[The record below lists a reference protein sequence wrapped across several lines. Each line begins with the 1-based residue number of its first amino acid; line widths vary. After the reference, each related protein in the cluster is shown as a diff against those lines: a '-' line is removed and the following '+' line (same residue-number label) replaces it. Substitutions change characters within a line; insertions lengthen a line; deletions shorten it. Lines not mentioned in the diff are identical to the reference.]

1 MRQSCGPV
9 MARSWLQMEKKSRNL
24 TCMLPLFAWT
34 WYSHYAWLKRNKSS
48 YGLAQKKSRAAGIFF
63 PRQQAQWNFAALLAP
78 LGPQNFGLLGP
89 PGPHII
95 GLSTLAR
102 PWTVV
107 GVVGHH
113 LPLLPVSAVLPWRR
127 RRIWVLCRCWRL
139 ALGLGSNLGCGLHV
153 GSRLLAS
160 WLLEHLHGDQ
170 GSCRLLEDHDF
181 LGHGAGRGSSCESV
195 AAVVCMHRS
204 IRGLEAVGTTGFLYM
219 ARSWLQVE
227 KKSRNLTC
235 MLPLFA
241 WTWYSHY
248 AWLKRNKSSYG
259 LAQKKSRAAGIF
271 FPRQQAQWNF
281 AALLAPLGP
290 QNFGLLGPPG
300 PHIIGL
306 STLARPWTVVG
317 VVGHHL
323 PLLPVSAVLPWR
335 RRRIWVL
342 CRCWR
347 LALGLGSNLAWPS
360 HWQPASCQLACGAP
374 SWRSRQLQAS

>member
-1 MRQSCGPV
+1 MANCNGSPPWYSHLAKRSKRMVFFPLGLQGGEPPCSQLWSVSMRQSCGPV
-9 MARSWLQMEKKSRNL
+9 MARSWLQM
-24 TCMLPLFAWT
+24 
-34 WYSHYAWLKRNKSS
+34 
-48 YGLAQKKSRAAGIFF
+48 
-63 PRQQAQWNFAALLAP
+63 
-78 LGPQNFGLLGP
+78 
-89 PGPHII
+89 
-95 GLSTLAR
+95 
-102 PWTVV
+102 
-107 GVVGHH
+107 
-113 LPLLPVSAVLPWRR
+113 
-127 RRIWVLCRCWRL
+127 
-139 ALGLGSNLGCGLHV
+139 
-153 GSRLLAS
+153 
-160 WLLEHLHGDQ
+160 
-170 GSCRLLEDHDF
+170 
-181 LGHGAGRGSSCESV
+181 
-195 AAVVCMHRS
+195 
-204 IRGLEAVGTTGFLYM
+204 
-219 ARSWLQVE
+219 E

>member
-1 MRQSCGPV
+1 M
-9 MARSWLQMEKKSRNL
+9 
-24 TCMLPLFAWT
+24 
-34 WYSHYAWLKRNKSS
+34 
-48 YGLAQKKSRAAGIFF
+48 FF
-63 PRQQAQWNFAALLAP
+63 PRQQAQWNFAALLAA

-113 LPLLPVSAVLPWRR
+113 LPLLPAPAVLSWRR
-127 RRIWVLCRCWRL
+127 RRIWVLYRCWLL

-170 GSCRLLEDHDF
+170 GSCRLLEDHGF
-181 LGHGAGRGSSCESV
+181 LGHGAGRGSSWESV

-241 WTWYSHY
+241 LTWYSHY

-271 FPRQQAQWNF
+271 FSSPASTVELCSTSSSSWPAKLWASWSSWPAHHWAEHIGPAMDGSWGRWTSSPTPPSPGRTPMETAKN
-281 AALLAPLGP
+281 LG
-290 QNFGLLGPPG
+290 
-300 PHIIGL
+300 
-306 STLARPWTVVG
+306 S
-317 VVGHHL
+317 
-323 PLLPVSAVLPWR
+323 LPVLASGPWPWLQP
-335 RRRIWVL
+335 WV
-342 CRCWR
+342 R
-347 LALGLGSNLAWPS
+347 PS
-360 HWQPASCQLACGAP
+360 RWQPASCQLASGAP
-374 SWRSRQLQAS
+374 SWRSGQLQAS